1 MVEADRSCLFLLVM
15 NILNV
20 EIKMTPLRKAAI
32 AFSELSNDYV
42 PTEIVDMLYD
52 HHYLTRDADFLAR
65 CYSN

>member
-1 MVEADRSCLFLLVM
+1 M